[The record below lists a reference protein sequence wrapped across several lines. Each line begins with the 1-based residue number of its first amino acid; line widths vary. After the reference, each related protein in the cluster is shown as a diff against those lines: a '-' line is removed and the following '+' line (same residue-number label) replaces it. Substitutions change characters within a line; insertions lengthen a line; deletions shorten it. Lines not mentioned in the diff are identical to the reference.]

1 MAEDAQAEQQDAAET
16 LMQPPPTTQLAAAP
30 LPAAPL
36 LRRARTLLLWAL
48 GAAVVYSTL
57 SGSKGSC
64 PGGFSA
70 DGYVDAAGDPTD
82 VAPQC
87 FQATLHPSPVVYLAI
102 AVTVIVAV
110 TRAARATDLDR
121 ALRTL
126 NRATILVVAIAVV
139 SMVIATVWI
148 FVSPAPTDGTVF
160 FPFPFGSGTMTITP
174 MEPPTGG

>member
-1 MAEDAQAEQQDAAET
+1 MGDESRAVQPAANEDAASTATQSPPAAH
-16 LMQPPPTTQLAAAP
+16 

-48 GAAVVYSTL
+48 GSAIIYSTL

-70 DGYVDAAGDPTD
+70 DGYVDAAGDPTT

-87 FQATLHPSPVVYLAI
+87 YQATLHPSPIVYLAI
-102 AVTVIVAV
+102 ALTVIVALS
-110 TRAARATDLDR
+110 RAARAVELDR

-126 NRATILVVAIAVV
+126 NRAAIVVVAIAVV
-139 SMVIATVWI
+139 SMAVATVWI
-148 FVSPAPTDGTVF
+148 FASPAPTDGTVF

-174 MEPPTGG
+174 MEPSTGG